1 MRYDRNSQRIRR
13 GTTAVQVA
21 LLLGVI
27 ALVAIPSIAAL
38 GRATSSYLNET
49 SAGVA
54 DPSKLTG
61 RFGGGSSADGS
72 GGGGDS
78 GDASPGGGNSESG
91 SGESGDAG
99 SGDSD
104 SGDSGS
110 GDSGG
115 APAPGKK
122 KKKSGKRK

>member
-91 SGESGDAG
+91 SDAG
-99 SGDSD
+99 SGESD

>member
-1 MRYDRNSQRIRR
+1 MRYDRNSQRLRR

-38 GRATSSYLNET
+38 GRATSDYLNET

-61 RFGGGSSADGS
+61 RFGGGDSSNGRGGRSTDAGGDGGS
-72 GGGGDS
+72 GGD
-78 GDASPGGGNSESG
+78 
-91 SGESGDAG
+91 SGDAG
-99 SGDSD
+99 SGDGGSNDSD
-104 SGDSGS
+104 SGDT
-110 GDSGG
+110 GG
-115 APAPGKK
+115 APSSGKK